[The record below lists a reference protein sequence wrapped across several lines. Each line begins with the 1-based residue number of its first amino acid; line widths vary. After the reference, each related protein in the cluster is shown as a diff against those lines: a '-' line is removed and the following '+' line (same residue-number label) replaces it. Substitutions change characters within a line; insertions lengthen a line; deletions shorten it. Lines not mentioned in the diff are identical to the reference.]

1 MVAAYKLAVERVESN
16 FPNLDETAK
25 VHMVQLKSVNYLLE
39 EQVKGFGNQNN
50 ELREKLKNL
59 FSEMDWLKEA
69 YAQRGEIIE
78 KRSKISDSQTQLI
91 TDLKNQLNSTL
102 QANPN

>member
-1 MVAAYKLAVERVESN
+1 LVGAYKLAVEWVESK

-25 VHMVQLKSVNYLLE
+25 IHMVQLKSVNFLLE

-50 ELREKLKNL
+50 ELREKLQNL
-59 FSEMDWLKEA
+59 FSEMDWLKDA
-69 YAQRGEIIE
+69 YTKRGEIIE

-102 QANPN
+102 QHNPN